1 MHRKIFY
8 FKTLNAYHLE
18 YADILS
24 EIYDANKGKKI
35 LFPA

>member
-8 FKTLNAYHLE
+8 FKIPNAHHLE
-18 YADILS
+18 YVDILS

-35 LFPA
+35 LFQA